1 MDVTAG
7 TSSWMSLGLKKKKKT
22 SPIQAALGVQLPAP
36 LCLLGVLTVNTQR
49 LSPHWNVAPVSA
61 IPLGQGQSL
70 WGLQAAFGR
79 ADPPRGGLP
88 PWFGGALPLL
98 LQQPLHM
105 AHHCWQR
112 LAGTPPFCLHPQIH
126 QHHPLQCPFR
136 AAFFFPWWILYL
148 LGGERVLFK
157 SVWHY
162 QISESW
168 VFFKV

>member
-7 TSSWMSLGLKKKKKT
+7 TSSWMSLGLKKKKKKT

-79 ADPPRGGLP
+79 ADPPPGGLATLV
-88 PWFGGALPLL
+88 WGGTATTPATATAHGTPLL
-98 LQQPLHM
+98 
-105 AHHCWQR
+105 AE
-112 LAGTPPFCLHPQIH
+112 AGRYPPFLSAP
-126 QHHPLQCPFR
+126 PDPPAPPPSVSLQ
-136 AAFFFPWWILYL
+136 
-148 LGGERVLFK
+148 GSLFLPVVDFIFTRGRK
-157 SVWHY
+157 GV
-162 QISESW
+162 I
-168 VFFKV
+168 